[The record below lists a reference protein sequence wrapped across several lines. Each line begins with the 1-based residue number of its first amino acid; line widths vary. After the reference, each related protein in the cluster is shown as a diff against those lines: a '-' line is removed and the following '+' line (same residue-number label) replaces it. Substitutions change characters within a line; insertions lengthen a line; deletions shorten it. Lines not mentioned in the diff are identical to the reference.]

1 LAEQVIGGVDERK
14 GADELAGQAL
24 APEPRPGPGGVD
36 AAQMVA
42 LMELVRKLKMVEDA
56 KDGLC
61 DLHGNLR
68 QY

>member
-1 LAEQVIGGVDERK
+1 
-14 GADELAGQAL
+14 
-24 APEPRPGPGGVD
+24 
-36 AAQMVA
+36 MVA

>member
-1 LAEQVIGGVDERK
+1 MEEGK
-14 GADELAGQAL
+14 TTDELAGQAFAL
-24 APEPRPGPGGVD
+24 EARPGPGGVD

-61 DLHGNLR
+61 NLHGNLR